1 MLSEEKLEHLKDEWR
16 TLVTESMAKAIKAIK
31 EYMPE
36 AAEKHNTL
44 LALKGRL
51 NEANQKKIMGVL
63 SNEQLQ
69 LLYNQLRYDLL
80 TFVDELE
87 AEDFEATQQG
97 DISFGTAPNQA
108 RKGAL
113 LHKIPRQMSIGEEEE
128 CIIRLAYERAVI
140 ANDLEITEEV
150 EVKEVTIS
158 KVMQAELI
166 DPNSEAA
173 FSIRSYSD
181 EEQFLQEG
189 EYTEWKFFVTPL
201 REGAFELLL
210 KLSVVEL
217 IDGKERIRNI
227 SWEEMIQIVA
237 EVEEK
242 VPAEFTASGIN
253 LAFDAGK
260 PVPPAEPEME
270 PEPSITRAGGLTDS
284 GFPSFQ
290 DAVKQLSEN
299 YTPPPQTIPPAAPK
313 PKRNAGARIRR
324 LSIAATVVL
333 AVGVALFVGL
343 PVQNSIDQQRTKENI
358 DNPISP
364 SESDG
369 PNKSK
374 PAKSAEEKAWQK
386 AQEQNTIDAYQ
397 QFIEAYP
404 DSKRVEEARENIKS
418 LQ

>member
-1 MLSEEKLEHLKDEWR
+1 MLSEEKLQHLKDEWR
-16 TLVTESMAKAIKAIK
+16 TLVTESMTKAITAIE

-36 AAEKHNTL
+36 AAEKHNIL

-51 NEANQKKIMGVL
+51 NEANQKNIMGVL

-69 LLYNQLRYDLL
+69 LLYNKLRYDLL
-80 TFVDELE
+80 LFVDELE
-87 AEDFEATQQG
+87 IEDFEANQEG
-97 DISFGTAPNQA
+97 GISFGTSPNQPG
-108 RKGAL
+108 RGAL
-113 LHKIPRQMSIGEEEE
+113 LHKIPRQMSIGREEE

-150 EVKEVTIS
+150 EVKEVRIS

-201 REGAFELLL
+201 REGAFKLLL

-217 IDGKERIRNI
+217 IDGIERLRNI

-237 EVEEK
+237 AAEEK
-242 VPAEFTASGIN
+242 VPAEFAASGIS
-253 LAFDAGK
+253 LAFDAGTSAL
-260 PVPPAEPEME
+260 PVEPGVE
-270 PEPSITRAGGLTDS
+270 PEPSITQAESVANSGGP
-284 GFPSFQ
+284 FIQ
-290 DAVKQLSEN
+290 DVIEN
-299 YTPPPQTIPPAAPK
+299 YTPTPRAVPPAAPK
-313 PKRNAGARIRR
+313 PKHNTGARIRR
-324 LSIAATVVL
+324 MSIAATVVL

-343 PVQNSIDQQRTKENI
+343 PFQTGIDQNPSKENKE
-358 DNPISP
+358 NPMSP
-364 SESDG
+364 SELDG

-374 PAKSAEEKAWQK
+374 PSTSTEDKAWQK
-386 AQEQNTIDAYQ
+386 AQEQNTIGAYQ
-397 QFIEAYP
+397 KFIEIYP
-404 DSKRVEEARENIKS
+404 DSKKVEEARKNIKD